1 MTGTKLD
8 RELLRFL
15 DGRSA
20 DFRQPLEFG
29 GGKHRLILTA
39 YLTVDQPPD
48 SLILAGR
55 ALVLQDREVLV
66 IKDPDGEHVLPGG
79 RREAGESP
87 EDAVKREV
95 LEEAGWT
102 LRELEPFAALHLHY
116 ETPRPTGVGRVI
128 YPDFIWQVFRAKPK
142 DHVPDRRVIGDWEE
156 DAYFR
161 PVSAMIEV
169 VEPYQRLL
177 LEASLA

>member
-8 RELLRFL
+8 RELRRFL
-15 DGRSA
+15 AERST
-20 DFRQPLEFG
+20 DCCQPFEFG
-29 GGKHRLILTA
+29 GGKHRLTLTA

-128 YPDFIWQVFRAKPK
+128 YPDFIWQVFRATPQ

-177 LEASLA
+177 LEAAFT